1 MDNDRILLFSPKSP
15 FVLLPSIVFDLSR
28 IPGATRYSIARL
40 VTAFAH
46 IYALSNVSERGKVS
60 LSYRELQK
68 VLSLESKAKVHS
80 ILAFLKERK
89 VLGGKLLDGF
99 FTSVYLPPLPL
110 LPRILSKVLPSSGM
124 ANLFF
129 TYPVFAT
136 LLPTDVYAKA
146 VYLYLLFLWQSSC
159 IPSEFPLQKAKD
171 TLKIR
176 KRQLIES
183 LELLDEWN
191 LIKVQ
196 IRDSCFFFSGLSFR
210 WPNELMK
217 KSYEMYPGHIF
228 FQAFGGKNGKRQ
240 EP

>member
-99 FTSVYLPPLPL
+99 FTSVTFRPCPYCQEFCPKCYRPQAWRTCFSLIQFLPL
-110 LPRILSKVLPSSGM
+110 SYPQTFMQK
-124 ANLFF
+124 LFIF
-129 TYPVFAT
+129 T
-136 LLPTDVYAKA
+136 
-146 VYLYLLFLWQSSC
+146 C
-159 IPSEFPLQKAKD
+159 
-171 TLKIR
+171 
-176 KRQLIES
+176 
-183 LELLDEWN
+183 
-191 LIKVQ
+191 
-196 IRDSCFFFSGLSFR
+196 CFSGNQVVFLRNFPS
-210 WPNELMK
+210 K
-217 KSYEMYPGHIF
+217 KRKIP
-228 FQAFGGKNGKRQ
+228 
-240 EP
+240 